1 MWWRACLWPQLWAHS
16 LTSRGSSLKL
26 LCSDLSGRIP
36 ILCDIPADLTVRAPG
51 KSLSAREIQL
61 LFLNISDS
69 FLLLFTR
76 PDDFLSVTL
85 SPPVVR
91 RWLSPLI
98 N

>member
-1 MWWRACLWPQLWAHS
+1 MWWRVCLWPQLWGHS
-16 LTSRGSSLKL
+16 STSRGSSLKL
-26 LCSDLSGRIP
+26 LSSDLSGRIL

-76 PDDFLSVTL
+76 PDDSLKSFSSVTL

-91 RWLSPLI
+91 R
-98 N
+98 